1 MKIQGQICAMVA
13 KGKQIIRRS
22 TFRCKGSFSLKDLL
36 LLLASSWVEGRSRST
51 YVCTLYI
58 GDQWSPCLLLN
69 LLVNKQIRKYVAI
82 IEISKKKSNIKIP
95 KE

>member
-1 MKIQGQICAMVA
+1 MKIQGQICTMVA

-22 TFRCKGSFSLKDLL
+22 TFRHKGSFSLRGLL
-36 LLLASSWVEGRSRST
+36 LLLAFSCVEGRST
-51 YVCTLYI
+51 NVCTLYI

-69 LLVNKQIRKYVAI
+69 LMVNKRIRKYVAI